1 MTVGDIMLILI
12 GVLAIALRYV
22 SYKVEC
28 DRERTL
34 W

>member
-1 MTVGDIMLILI
+1 MTIGDIILISI

-22 SYKVEC
+22 SCKVEC
-28 DRERTL
+28 DRELTL

>member
-1 MTVGDIMLILI
+1 MTIGDIILILI

-22 SYKVEC
+22 ACKVEC
-28 DRERTL
+28 DMERTM

>member
-1 MTVGDIMLILI
+1 MTIGDIMLISV

-28 DRERTL
+28 DRERTM